1 MPDVD
6 VFELWRGLLS
16 LVVSIYVAIYT
27 WRTLVGYL
35 LWFNSSRRFQVMGN
49 YALVLL
55 LRARLRKFAG
65 ELWQIGLLL
74 VLLGGLVR
82 LHWVLI

>member
-49 YALVLL
+49 
-55 LRARLRKFAG
+55 
-65 ELWQIGLLL
+65 
-74 VLLGGLVR
+74 
-82 LHWVLI
+82 